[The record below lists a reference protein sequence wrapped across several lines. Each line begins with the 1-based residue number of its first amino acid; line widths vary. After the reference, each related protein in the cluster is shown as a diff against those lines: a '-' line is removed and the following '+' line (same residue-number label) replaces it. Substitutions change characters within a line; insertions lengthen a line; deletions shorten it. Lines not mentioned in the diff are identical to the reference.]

1 MPFGSSGFR
10 CLASKAHLPTSAR
23 FRARAQGPVSGRLY
37 ETAGGVT
44 GHAVPLSRC
53 LSAAGVRFLG
63 ILSRPGIQPPLRS
76 ACHAATGGAD
86 PDEVSMFRTRET
98 RLAQGALFTPGTAVS
113 TATGDLPAARLPH
126 RNGTPLTSRITTRP
140 GKE

>member
-1 MPFGSSGFR
+1 MAPNLPFGSGGFR

-23 FRARAQGPVSGRLY
+23 FRAWAPGPVSGRLY

-44 GHAVPLSRC
+44 GQAVPISRR

-86 PDEVSMFRTRET
+86 PD
-98 RLAQGALFTPGTAVS
+98 G
-113 TATGDLPAARLPH
+113 
-126 RNGTPLTSRITTRP
+126 
-140 GKE
+140 